1 MRRPSSLLL
10 YFVLAKFIFL
20 AGCSTAA
27 PLTKA
32 PCPRPDL
39 DKQIADLRQ
48 KIEKQKTDEQKEVDK
63 AKKAYDQ
70 LAASLKNEINKDQI
84 SINQYKGVL
93 TINMVDEIFFDSG
106 HAEIK
111 KGSFDVLNRV
121 GSILKN
127 LPDKIIQI
135 EGHTDD
141 VPIAE
146 TYQHKFPNNW
156 YLGAAR
162 AVNVAVYF
170 EKKIGIDPTR
180 LAVLSFSKYRP
191 LVPNT
196 SKTNRAKNRRI
207 EIVVVDR
214 SLYQMME
221 MKHGW

>member
-1 MRRPSSLLL
+1 MNKSSLLIYL
-10 YFVLAKFIFL
+10 TIIKLIVLF
-20 AGCSTAA
+20 GCTTAA

-39 DKQIADLRQ
+39 DKQIADLKQ
-48 KIEKQKTDEQKEVDK
+48 QVEKQKAQEQNEINN
-63 AKKAYDQ
+63 AKQAYDQ
-70 LAASLKNEINKDQI
+70 LAASLKNEISKDQI
-84 SINQYKGVL
+84 SIKQYKGVL

-111 KGSFDVLNRV
+111 KESYDVLNRV
-121 GSILKN
+121 GAILKN

-146 TYQHKFPNNW
+146 NYQYKFPNNW

-162 AVNVAVYF
+162 AVNVAVFF
-170 EKKIGIDPTR
+170 ENKMGIDPKK
-180 LAVLSFSKYRP
+180 LAVMSFSKYRP
-191 LVPNT
+191 LAPNT
-196 SKTNRAKNRRI
+196 SKANRAKNRRI

-221 MKHGW
+221 MKQGF